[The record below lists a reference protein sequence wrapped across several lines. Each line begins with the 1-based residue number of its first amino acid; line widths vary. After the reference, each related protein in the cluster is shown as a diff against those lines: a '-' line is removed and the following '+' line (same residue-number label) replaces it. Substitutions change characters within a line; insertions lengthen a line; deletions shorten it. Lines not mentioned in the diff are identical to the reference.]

1 MFITDRLI
9 AKRYLAVSTVRKL
22 FLIFGKYKTYLCIFN
37 LNSISETISCSNVCF
52 WIPDDLGT
60 KNNAQ
65 FLLQHQ
71 QRTFLVDFCLIRSRF
86 VGSSPFILWVSFLGK
101 ESRDLIVVLI
111 VIYWTVQSTTNA
123 GFRVNHLDIAPKY
136 V

>member
-22 FLIFGKYKTYLCIFN
+22 FLIFG
-37 LNSISETISCSNVCF
+37 
-52 WIPDDLGT
+52 
-60 KNNAQ
+60 
-65 FLLQHQ
+65 
-71 QRTFLVDFCLIRSRF
+71 F

-101 ESRDLIVVLI
+101 ESRDLIVALI